1 MIIHVDTMRD
11 PSGAPNTWLAI
22 QTQLIGFDMRERQF
36 LIEDQP
42 ERMLAAIVNV
52 GHAAR
57 AIERNGSL
65 HYNKILIQDD
75 RDNVLADHEQ
85 YEIFEMLTERKKKLL
100 SVLGGNYEKYF
111 KGVINLVRYWQI
123 TIGLASDVACPNC
136 RLTLEAFQN
145 KCGACGQRHQIKW
158 R

>member
-1 MIIHVDTMRD
+1 MIIHVDTTRD

-22 QTQLIGFDMRERQF
+22 QTQIIGFDLRERQF
-36 LIEDQP
+36 LIGDQP

-57 AIERNGSL
+57 AIERNGQL
-65 HYNKILIQDD
+65 HGNKILIQDD
-75 RDNVLADHEQ
+75 RDNAISDHEQ

-100 SVLGGNYEKYF
+100 AVLGGNYEKYF
-111 KGVINLVRYWQI
+111 KSVIDLVRYWQI
-123 TIGLASDVACPNC
+123 AVGLMSDKQCENC
-136 RLTLEAFQN
+136 RMWLETFQR
-145 KCGACGQRHQIKW
+145 KCGACGRRHEIKW